1 MTKRQAI
8 VLIVAGLIALCTS
21 LFILM
26 WKSPYEPKIRLTE
39 EDLLIMTELAFLK
52 GYKSGMLQE
61 KRDTVWTNL
70 EKEYKGLFE

>member
-1 MTKRQAI
+1 
-8 VLIVAGLIALCTS
+8 
-21 LFILM
+21 M